1 ETCVCL
7 AVVDRTVDPRH
18 RPVRGR
24 PRAPDPALQ
33 VLRLAHGV
41 VAGARACAA
50 RCPAHPAAPRAPH
63 RAGGSPY
70 VRSVTLQRRTRRE
83 AGLSCASFST
93 GKKPMYSVPDVD
105 EVVAVAKQLG
115 IHLSAD
121 EAVLYRKHLTEQ
133 LSQLDAFVQA
143 RVEEARPPMVSPGRE
158 PGWRPSPHEDPL
170 NAWIGK
176 CRIQAAAE

>member
-1 ETCVCL
+1 
-7 AVVDRTVDPRH
+7 
-18 RPVRGR
+18 
-24 PRAPDPALQ
+24 
-33 VLRLAHGV
+33 
-41 VAGARACAA
+41 
-50 RCPAHPAAPRAPH
+50 
-63 RAGGSPY
+63 
-70 VRSVTLQRRTRRE
+70 
-83 AGLSCASFST
+83 
-93 GKKPMYSVPDVD
+93 MYAVPDVD

-170 NAWIGK
+170 NAWMWK
-176 CRIQAAAE
+176 CRIEGAAEGLLKDKSVSFKDHIAIAGMPMSFGSFALDGFIPDFDATVVTRVLRAGGTIIGKNVMNGLSGGFGTGGAIGDYGRPLNPHNREHVTGGSS